1 METLSQ
7 RGLRTSRT
15 QTTNAVDSEIT
26 RSCCSISVR
35 IGSVGDWVEIAG
47 VGDWLVCE
55 NS

>member
-7 RGLRTSRT
+7 RGLRMSQT

-26 RSCCSISVR
+26 CSISVR
-35 IGSVGDWVEIAG
+35 IGSVGDCVELVT
-47 VGDWLVCE
+47 VGDYE